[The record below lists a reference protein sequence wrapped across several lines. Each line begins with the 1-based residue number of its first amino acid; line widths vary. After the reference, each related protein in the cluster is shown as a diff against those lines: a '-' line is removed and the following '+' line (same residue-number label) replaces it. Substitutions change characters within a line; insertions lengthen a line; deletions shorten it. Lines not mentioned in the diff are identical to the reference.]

1 MTSSNL
7 NTPSNSGETILVVDD
22 QAMQRKKMLLAVQ
35 NLGYNA
41 VTAQDGAQALEM
53 LRSDAIDLVLLDIV
67 MPDIDG
73 FEVMRQMNADRHLR
87 EIPVIV
93 VSSLDGEME
102 SVVRAIEAGAQDFP
116 VSYTHLT
123 LPTKA

>member
-87 EIPVIV
+87 EIPVL
-93 VSSLDGEME
+93 SL
-102 SVVRAIEAGAQDFP
+102 I
-116 VSYTHLT
+116 HI
-123 LPTKA
+123 